1 MPLAVHFPVTMPAPW
16 MPDWSALVADA
27 VPIALPESDGFVY
40 LVADSHLGDLRAP
53 PEPFIAML
61 RRLERPRAVV
71 FMGDL
76 FTIWLAPPKY
86 REPMP
91 QQILD
96 AFSVLR
102 GKGVRTVFVVGN
114 REFFLPRAATAAQR
128 WGIPF
133 DAIVPGAAVLSWA
146 GRRYG
151 LTHGDLVNR
160 RDSQYL
166 KWRWVSHSWLFEAL
180 FRAMPAALARRI
192 ARKLERSFA
201 QTNREIKIQYP
212 EDELG
217 AFAQAVL
224 PGLDG
229 FFIGHFHRDEVI
241 AVPNMS
247 ATLCIVPD
255 WHARR
260 TVLRISPDGKVAHVG
275 FGS

>member
-1 MPLAVHFPVTMPAPW
+1 MPAPW
-16 MPDWSALVADA
+16 LPDWSALMAKAQPLA
-27 VPIALPESDGFVY
+27 VPPGEGFVY

-53 PEPFIAML
+53 AEPFIAML
-61 RRLERPRAVV
+61 RSLDRPRAVV
-71 FMGDL
+71 FLGDL
-76 FTIWLAPPKY
+76 FTVWLAPPKY

-91 QQILD
+91 QQVLE
-96 AFSVLR
+96 AFGELR
-102 GKGVRTVFVVGN
+102 AKGVQTVFVVGN
-114 REFFLPRAATAAQR
+114 REFFLPKAATAQR

-160 RDSQYL
+160 RDTQYL
-166 KWRWVSHSWLFEAL
+166 KWRWVSHSWPFAAI
-180 FRAMPAALARRI
+180 FRAMPAGLARRI
-192 ARKLERSFA
+192 ARKLERSLA

-212 EDELG
+212 GDELG

-241 AVPNMS
+241 AVPTHR
-247 ATLCIVPD
+247 ATLRIVPD
-255 WHARR
+255 WHARK
-260 TVLRISPDGKVAHVG
+260 TVLRLHPGGRVEHVG
-275 FGS
+275 FES